1 MGGSA
6 RVPAEEMRGC
16 EGRGVLR
23 RLPLRELEVDSLTLW
38 FDSEQGGFVGR
49 FSAS

>member
-6 RVPAEEMRGC
+6 RVPAEEMRGFPI
-16 EGRGVLR
+16 RV
-23 RLPLRELEVDSLTLW
+23 LEVYSLTLW
-38 FDSEQGGFVGR
+38 FDSEQGGFVGG